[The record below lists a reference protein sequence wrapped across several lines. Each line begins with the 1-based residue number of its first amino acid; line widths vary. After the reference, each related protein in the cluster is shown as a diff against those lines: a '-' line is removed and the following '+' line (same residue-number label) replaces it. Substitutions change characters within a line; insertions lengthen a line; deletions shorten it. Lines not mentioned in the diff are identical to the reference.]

1 VDEAAVENLDVSALR
16 RGDATAF
23 ACLVRAHQRLVMGL
37 CQSRGMYGPDADD
50 AAAEVFAAVYRALPR
65 FEGRSALSTWVYRI
79 ACRVIAKSRRR
90 LRSAASGPLDE
101 PRVDP
106 QATSPIQS
114 AVDDE
119 RDRLVWSAVA
129 QLEPRQAMA
138 IELFYRRDWSV
149 QQVAEAMGCP
159 ENTVKT
165 LLFRARNRLKAML
178 PGDIDSAKD

>member
-1 VDEAAVENLDVSALR
+1 MDEAAVENLDVSALR

-37 CQSRGMYGPDADD
+37 CQSRGLFGADADD

-79 ACRVIAKSRRR
+79 ACRVIVKSRRR
-90 LRSAASGPLDE
+90 LRRTEIASLDD
-101 PRVDP
+101 PGVDAQAISP
-106 QATSPIQS
+106 MQATED
-114 AVDDE
+114 VE

-129 QLEPRQAMA
+129 QLEPRQALA
-138 IELFYRRDWSV
+138 VELFYRRDWSV
-149 QQVAEAMGCP
+149 QQVAEAMECP

-165 LLFRARNRLKAML
+165 LLFRARNRLKGML
-178 PGDIDSAKD
+178 PAEMGE